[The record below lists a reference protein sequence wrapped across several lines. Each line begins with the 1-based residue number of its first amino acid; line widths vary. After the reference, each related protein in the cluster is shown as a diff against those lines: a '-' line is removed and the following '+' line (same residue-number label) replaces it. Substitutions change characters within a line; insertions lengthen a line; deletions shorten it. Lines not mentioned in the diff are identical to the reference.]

1 MVPTK
6 MIAQIMS
13 DQRQKRFQR
22 RQQAG
27 QHKRIRSGIK
37 NFEERIHNK
46 TFKMKQLVAVPQ
58 NVQVKKN
65 GQVVQRM
72 AVRRRAIFPPER
84 QRAEYQLPK

>member
-1 MVPTK
+1 
-6 MIAQIMS
+6 MS

-37 NFEERIHNK
+37 NFEGRMHNK
-46 TFKMKQLVAVPQ
+46 TFKIKQLTDVPQ

-72 AVRRRAIFPPER
+72 TVCRRVIFPPER